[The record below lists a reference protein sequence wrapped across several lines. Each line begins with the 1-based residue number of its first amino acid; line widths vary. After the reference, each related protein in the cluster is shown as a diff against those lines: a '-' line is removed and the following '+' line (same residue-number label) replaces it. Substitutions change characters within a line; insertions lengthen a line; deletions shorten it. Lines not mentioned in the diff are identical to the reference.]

1 MAQLWK
7 RLCCLKPFVSTTE
20 TDSEPHNSLW
30 GGPGSGAFPPAATP
44 LAAPAGHAGRTGL
57 PQLPWCKGILL
68 RDFSAIPLAE
78 RKAWDGF
85 QGPGFSRSL
94 AHCMGVASERAPPLL
109 CAGEDL
115 AQSLKKVTS
124 SSGVV
129 HAFRALSLS
138 GCVSD
143 RYGVYLTI

>member
-20 TDSEPHNSLW
+20 TDTEPHNSLW

-57 PQLPWCKGILL
+57 PQLPRCKGILL

-85 QGPGFSRSL
+85 QGPGFSRSRPTAWVWPQKGPLPSCVRWKTWHKASKKSPPARMLFMLLGPCLYL
-94 AHCMGVASERAPPLL
+94 AVCQIDMAS
-109 CAGEDL
+109 
-115 AQSLKKVTS
+115 
-124 SSGVV
+124 
-129 HAFRALSLS
+129 
-138 GCVSD
+138 
-143 RYGVYLTI
+143 I